1 MKNIK
6 LIGILATTLI
16 LSMSLTTFAQGRKLK
31 QKHIDEYGTKVFNYE
46 MNKVFP
52 IILEVLK
59 NNNFEIELERK
70 EKGLIKTRRKVIS
83 TTGIGTSSNTA
94 QFTSNYRQYIVT
106 IDESNQNETKVI
118 LKPRIFIGEADLTDR
133 AVWVINGPAGEIK
146 IWERLF
152 NEIDER
158 L

>member
-70 EKGLIKTRRKVIS
+70 EKGLIK
-83 TTGIGTSSNTA
+83 SSDSLLTMLFGNG
-94 QFTSNYRQYIVT
+94 YI
-106 IDESNQNETKVI
+106 
-118 LKPRIFIGEADLTDR
+118 
-133 AVWVINGPAGEIK
+133 
-146 IWERLF
+146 
-152 NEIDER
+152 
-158 L
+158 